1 MGFKNDLSFGFVIR
15 IVAKEM
21 MVLGFSKF
29 WQLWG
34 ECGYF
39 ENMLTKFIRWLIL
52 SWGSKKKI
60 QKLETNLIEKK

>member
-1 MGFKNDLSFGFVIR
+1 MGFENDLGFGFVI
-15 IVAKEM
+15 IIGLKEM

-39 ENMLTKFIRWLIL
+39 ENMLLMKLIRGVIHG
-52 SWGSKKKI
+52 WGSKTRKKNSR
-60 QKLETNLIEKK
+60 T

>member
-1 MGFKNDLSFGFVIR
+1 MGFLNDLGFGFVIK

-21 MVLGFSKF
+21 MVMGFSKF

-39 ENMLTKFIRWLIL
+39 ENMLSMKLIRGL
-52 SWGSKKKI
+52 SHGWGSKKR
-60 QKLETNLIEKK
+60 KKDSNT